1 MSVKECA
8 ELLGKSQMFVRCGL
22 RDGVF
27 PFGYAVKTSSR
38 WSYHISAAKVHEYL
52 GIEAEPR
59 RVVLSQE

>member
-22 RDGVF
+22 REGKF

-38 WSYHISAAKVHEYL
+38 WTYHISAAKVHEYL
-52 GIEAEPR
+52 GLKHTAQN
-59 RVVLSQE
+59 VSA